1 MTNQNNDHNG
11 RDDAL
16 DGAPEIPRG
25 DRLDAMLRAWHDEN
39 AAAAREKRDEIVR
52 ALAREQSRRRAR
64 PVFVDIVARIGF
76 ARLTAAAMFLVASSL
91 VISMF
96 VGPIGPREAFA
107 DDGIMQVADGGVL
120 EAMDAEGNPL
130 GACPLRRTNV
140 EVEITGPFARTV
152 VEQTYVN
159 PHPRTI
165 EAVYTFPLSNRA
177 AVDRM
182 TMIVRGA
189 SGEKIVEGEVK
200 ESAVARAIYEEA
212 RESGYVASLLEQERP
227 NIFTQSVANIEPGAT
242 VKIRIA
248 TIEMVE
254 RKDGVSQYSFPM
266 TVGPRY
272 IPGKSALSSQAMP
285 KLPAGWSV
293 REGIVLRGPAKIEV
307 DPAAPIA
314 GARLERMLLEAI
326 PVRAGDSAAIDATLA
341 HAEGIQFL
349 ARYANGSAERGM
361 FSPATAIGEINGRFF
376 FVTSASQAS
385 ALGTGFAQPTDQV
398 PDASK
403 ITPMPT
409 RPEVRAGHDISVK
422 VTIDAGGAAIGA
434 IESVQHAV
442 AVEDARAGSGA
453 AARRVISL
461 VDQKTIP
468 NRDFMLRWQAGATG
482 VEPSFFA
489 HTSSSSDAD
498 AKGGF
503 FALML
508 EPPARVGPSEIRPRE
523 LVFVLDVSG
532 SMNGFPIE
540 KSKELARKAI
550 ARMRPNDTFNIIT
563 FAGNTAVLWPEPK
576 PATAENIAVADQFI
590 AGTSGGGGTEM
601 MTAINAAL
609 VQPGRSG
616 VDAAQLLEL
625 PADGRSLT
633 VAVPAGALAVD
644 GARWK
649 IDAGTAA
656 DGTRKSVLAEIS
668 VILPENP
675 KRLAVL
681 LDGAWTT
688 KDGERVFVARTAR
701 FEDADARTRFVFFL
715 TDGYI
720 GNDQAV
726 VQAVRD
732 NARASRV
739 FSFGIGSSVNRFL
752 LDEMARAGRGVS
764 EVVTLAEE
772 ADAVVDRLVRRIDA
786 PVLTDLE
793 IAVEPALGIR
803 ELLPAGE
810 RLPDLYDV
818 EPLVLLG
825 RFDRAARGSITLRGR
840 TGAGPWERTVSVEL
854 PEREAQHDV
863 VPTLWARAKVD
874 EILLPKLAAVESET
888 LDATTRRAVIRL
900 GEAFHITT
908 PFTSFVAV
916 EKSRIVVGGK
926 PMLVAVPVELPSGT
940 NWNGFFGEGVGAADV
955 IVGEA
960 RGSRQR
966 VAIEAFGA
974 DFARLAVE
982 RGLVERAHTGDVV
995 YASSYLRRTE
1005 AAPGN
1010 GASKQAPGA
1019 PIAAAPSTA
1028 PAASPAFATTAPP
1041 ATSGAPSGASGRIP
1055 APSSQIVMKSAPP
1068 VPPQQP
1074 VGGLPPSAGGFG
1086 GNAGSERG
1094 QISRDAAATRPGRRR
1109 LTDQQITPKPGS
1121 FGGTGG
1127 GGGGAIG
1134 AAAADEAA
1142 DAAADAPAES
1152 AGAPAESRADPVPA
1166 PSRVDPLLDAATRDA
1181 LVRVLDRRLVI
1192 IALAAMIGEES
1203 RIPALAAE
1211 LDLGVENGMLLVAM
1225 KVEVTGGAVSPSV
1238 IEALRAAGAVI
1249 SAENPARGLVVAMVP
1264 PSGLPALAQAK
1275 GISRVE
1281 ALRGG
1286 ELPKE

>member
-1 MTNQNNDHNG
+1 
-11 RDDAL
+11 
-16 DGAPEIPRG
+16 
-25 DRLDAMLRAWHDEN
+25 MLRAWHDEN

-64 PVFVDIVARIGF
+64 PVLIDVVARIGF
-76 ARLTAAAMFLVASSL
+76 ARLAAAAMFLVASAL

-96 VGPIGPREAFA
+96 VGPTGPREAFA

-140 EVEITGPFARTV
+140 EVEISGPFARTV

-189 SGEKIVEGEVK
+189 SGEKIIEGEVK
-200 ESAVARAIYEEA
+200 ESAIARAIYEEA

-272 IPGKSALSSQAMP
+272 IPGASALASQAMP
-285 KLPAGWSV
+285 KLPGGWTV

-307 DPAAPIA
+307 DPAAPIS
-314 GARLERMLLEAI
+314 GARLERMLVEAI
-326 PVRAGDSAAIDATLA
+326 PVRAGDNAAIDAMLA
-341 HAEGIQFL
+341 HADGIQFL

-361 FSPATAIGEINGRFF
+361 FSPANAIGEINGRFF
-376 FVTSASQAS
+376 FVTSTTQAS

-422 VTIDAGGAAIGA
+422 VTIDAGGATIGA
-434 IESVQHAV
+434 IESVQHKV
-442 AVEDARAGSGA
+442 AVEVAGEDVGAGGGA
-453 AARRVISL
+453 ATRRVISL
-461 VDQKTIP
+461 VDEKTIR
-468 NRDFMLRWQAGATG
+468 NRDFMLRWTTGATG

-503 FALML
+503 FALLL
-508 EPPARVGPSEIRPRE
+508 EPPARVAPSEIRPRE

-576 PATAENIAVADQFI
+576 PATAENLAVADQFI
-590 AGTSGGGGTEM
+590 AGTSGAGGTEM

-616 VDAAQLLEL
+616 IEPARLLEL
-625 PADGRSLT
+625 PADGRTLT
-633 VAVPAGALAVD
+633 VAVPADALTVD
-644 GARWK
+644 GVLWK
-649 IDAGTAA
+649 IDAGAGAA
-656 DGTRKSVLAEIS
+656 GVRKSVLAEIP

-681 LDGAWTT
+681 LEGAWTT
-688 KDGERVFVARTAR
+688 KSGDRVFVARTAR
-701 FEDADARTRFVFFL
+701 FEDADARTRLVFFL

-764 EVVTLAEE
+764 EVVTLAED

-793 IAVEPALGIR
+793 LAIDPALGIR
-803 ELLPAGE
+803 DVMPSTGW
-810 RLPDLYDV
+810 LPDLYDV

-854 PEREAQHDV
+854 PEREERHDV
-863 VPTLWARAKVD
+863 VPTWWARAKVD
-874 EILLPKLAAVESET
+874 EILLPKLAAVEADT

-916 EKSRIVVGGK
+916 EKSRLVVGGK

-955 IVGEA
+955 IAGEA
-960 RGSRQR
+960 RGSRQAG
-966 VAIEAFGA
+966 AIEAFGA
-974 DFARLAVE
+974 EFARLALE
-982 RGLVERAHTGDVV
+982 RGLVERAYTRDVLD
-995 YASSYLRRTE
+995 APSELRLREVESGQRATN
-1005 AAPGN
+1005 A
-1010 GASKQAPGA
+1010 APGA
-1019 PIAAAPSTA
+1019 PIAAAPS
-1028 PAASPAFATTAPP
+1028 AAPAFATPAPP
-1041 ATSGAPSGASGRIP
+1041 TTSGAPPVVSGRIA
-1055 APSSQIVMKSAPP
+1055 APSSRVVAKSAPASA
-1068 VPPQQP
+1068 PQQP
-1074 VGGLPPSAGGFG
+1074 GGGRLPSAGGFG
-1086 GNAGSERG
+1086 ANAAAESG
-1094 QISRDAAATRPGRRR
+1094 QIRRDAAASRPGRRTF
-1109 LTDQQITPKPGS
+1109 TDREVTPKPGS

-1127 GGGGAIG
+1127 GGAIG
-1134 AAAADEAA
+1134 SADPAEAA
-1142 DAAADAPAES
+1142 GATSDAAVES
-1152 AGAPAESRADPVPA
+1152 AGAPAETRTDAVPA
-1166 PSRVDPLLDAATRDA
+1166 PSRVDALRDAATRDA

-1192 IALAAMIGEES
+1192 IALAAMVGEEA

-1211 LDLGVENGMLLVAM
+1211 LDLDVENGMILVSM
-1225 KVEVTGGAVSPSV
+1225 KVEVSGGAVSPSV
-1238 IEALRAAGAVI
+1238 LTALSAVGGVV
-1249 SAENPARGLVVAMVP
+1249 SAQDPARGLVVAMVP
-1264 PSGLPALAQAK
+1264 PTGLPALAQAK
-1275 GISRVE
+1275 GISRIE
-1281 ALRGG
+1281 ALHGG
-1286 ELPKE
+1286 GLPKD